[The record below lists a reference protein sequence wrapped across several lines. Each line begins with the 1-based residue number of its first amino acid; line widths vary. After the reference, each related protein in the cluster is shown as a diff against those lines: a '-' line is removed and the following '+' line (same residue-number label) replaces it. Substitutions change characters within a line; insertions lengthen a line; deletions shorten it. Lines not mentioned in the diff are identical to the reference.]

1 MNRWLVMAV
10 VLVVVGRPD
19 VASAQRLDV
28 GVGAGYVFG
37 GGVENPG
44 PSLPTVNLVGVVW
57 PWSRWGLAVRWVE
70 GPGEDLYDRPVA
82 GGDRTYLGF
91 GHLRY
96 ATVTLRHRRRLTDSL
111 GLELGAGL
119 TLAGRFAS
127 IQELP
132 PIGRLDDPDN
142 FFGGLASEAFVTR
155 RLRGPLWVEAGVT
168 FDFNVET
175 NNLQPVVLVAYRF

>member
-1 MNRWLVMAV
+1 MLRWLMTAV

-19 VASAQRLDV
+19 VARAQRFDV
-28 GVGAGYVFG
+28 GAGAGYVFG

-44 PSLPTVNLVGVVW
+44 PSLPTVDLVGVAW

-82 GGDRTYLGF
+82 GGDRTFMGL

-96 ATVTLRHRRRLTDSL
+96 FTVTARHRRRLTDTL

-119 TLAGRFAS
+119 AFGGHFAS
-127 IQELP
+127 IQDLP

-142 FFGGLASEAFVTR
+142 FFGGLASEALLTR
-155 RLRGPLWVEAGVT
+155 RMRGPLSVEAGVT
-168 FDFNVET
+168 FNFNVET
-175 NNLQPVVLVAYRF
+175 NNVQPVVLVVYRF